1 MFFATASKLSSN
13 YSVYP
18 MVLYLHFTRQSE
30 AMESSQDNESNRV
43 DAYLSLLT
51 TINKGI
57 VDLLGPASKGL
68 VFGIGVDE
76 GKRFALNFEK
86 TDTIQNAIA
95 TLNEAY
101 EGVWSIEL
109 NAKVGESQFYLD
121 EMGQPSFN
129 VIVRDCPIRAAVMQ
143 KNMEQCGPICYLTN
157 GYLCGMLSEIL
168 GEKVGMD
175 IVYAGPLACKKRIFF
190 RV

>member
-1 MFFATASKLSSN
+1 
-13 YSVYP
+13 
-18 MVLYLHFTRQSE
+18 MVLYLHFTRQSK
-30 AMESSQDNESNRV
+30 AMQPSKDSESNRV

-68 VFGIGVDE
+68 VFGTGVDE
-76 GKRFALNFEK
+76 GKRIALDFQK
-86 TDTIQNAIA
+86 TDTIQSAIR

-109 NAKVGESQFYLD
+109 HAKEGESHFFIDSL
-121 EMGQPSFN
+121 GQPSFN
-129 VIVRDCPIRAAVMQ
+129 VIVRDCPIRDAVKS

-157 GYLCGMLSEIL
+157 GYLCGMLGEIL
-168 GEKVGMD
+168 DEKVGME
-175 IVYAGPLACKKRIFF
+175 ILHAGPLACKKRIFF

>member
-1 MFFATASKLSSN
+1 MQPVTDS
-13 YSVYP
+13 
-18 MVLYLHFTRQSE
+18 
-30 AMESSQDNESNRV
+30 ESNRV
-43 DAYLSLLT
+43 HAYLSLLT

-68 VFGIGVDE
+68 IFGTGVEE
-76 GKRFALNFEK
+76 GKRIALDFEK
-86 TDTIQNAIA
+86 TDTIQKAIE

-109 NAKVGESQFYLD
+109 HEKEGESHFFLD
-121 EMGQPSFN
+121 KLGQPSFN
-129 VIVRDCPIRAAVMQ
+129 VLVRDCPIRAAVNE
-143 KNMEQCGPICYLTN
+143 KNLEQSGPICYLTN

-168 GEKVGMD
+168 DEKVGMD